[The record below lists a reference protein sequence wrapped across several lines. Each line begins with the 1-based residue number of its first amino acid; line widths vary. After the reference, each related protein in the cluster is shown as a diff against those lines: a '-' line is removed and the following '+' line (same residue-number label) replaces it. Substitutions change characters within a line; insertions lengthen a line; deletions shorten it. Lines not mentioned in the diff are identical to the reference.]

1 MLNTRRYSYYGNEI
15 RFKEDQSNLKVEW
28 DKGLFTNYLTNTHHS
43 NDQDLETVIFDLPT
57 EVQFKILGDLLQSN
71 PVLAFKII
79 FKYYFQTFYGL
90 TSAVVSCVALVILCQ
105 FITTMLG
112 NLFH

>member
-1 MLNTRRYSYYGNEI
+1 MLNIRRYSYYGNEI
-15 RFKEDQSNLKVEW
+15 RFKADNSNLKVEW
-28 DKGLFTNYLTNTHHS
+28 DRGLFTNYLTNTHHS

-57 EVQFKILGDLLQSN
+57 EVQFKILGDLLQSS
-71 PVLAFKII
+71 PLLAFKII

-90 TSAVVSCVALVILCQ
+90 TSALVSGVVVFIMCQ
-105 FITTMLG
+105 LLISFCA